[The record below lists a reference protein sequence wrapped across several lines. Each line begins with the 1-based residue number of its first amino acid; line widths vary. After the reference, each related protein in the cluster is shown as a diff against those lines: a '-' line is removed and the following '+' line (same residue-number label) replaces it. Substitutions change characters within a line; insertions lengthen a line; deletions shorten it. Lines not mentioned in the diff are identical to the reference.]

1 MAKSNPANILLEKH
15 MQELNIPWRKEY
27 RFCAERKWRLDYW
40 LDQHN
45 LAIEIEGSVYANGR
59 HTRGKG
65 FEADCEKYNTATLMG
80 FRVLRFSTGQ
90 VLRGE
95 AKEFLKQHL
104 SLVDASPR
112 GQRHSRRAKVGAMES

>member
-90 VLRGE
+90 ILRGE
-95 AKEFLKQHL
+95 AREFLQQHL
-104 SLVDASPR
+104 AGR
-112 GQRHSRRAKVGAMES
+112 